1 MILTLEDHMI
11 EIYKNSKMCTGC
23 FVKALS
29 PLNYKCPVC
38 DLND

>member
-1 MILTLEDHMI
+1 MNFTLEDCMI
-11 EIYKNSKMCTGC
+11 EIYKNSQMCTGC

-29 PLNYKCPVC
+29 PLNYKCIRC